1 MKTIVLVR
9 NSWFATTGAVP
20 ETYRVGDNL
29 LDGGQFGVVIKL
41 GTLVLHGAQDKII
54 IIQFIEKKKKT

>member
-1 MKTIVLVR
+1 MKIIILVR

-20 ETYRVGDNL
+20 KTYRVGDNL

-41 GTLVLHGAQDKII
+41 GTLVLHGPRTK
-54 IIQFIEKKKKT
+54 